1 MPNGYLT
8 GRGGRRRHEGP
19 PRVGTINQRAQ
30 RFRIRAACIAWCKR
44 EGTGA
49 KNATILGMIPK
60 ECIAANSTKGFRDL
74 TRAEVDL
81 VEKKN
86 PGTVR
91 RKNQNTHGDVSDDDE
106 GNGGDDATSQTDD
119 EWTLTSL
126 ATPHESVEHGL
137 TRPHPTTSLRT
148 LPGRSSLLANP
159 PTTIESPDVPSRMS
173 LRSRRRAV
181 PPPASSTRGDSGA
194 SVDSRLQTP
203 VRRTTMH
210 RETGTKSLPPK
221 TATEASSPEHEAAE
235 SSTTGR
241 KRRHETD
248 DEAGSDDEEFMRRP
262 RPNPI
267 TETPYF
273 NYYIARRDG
282 NFAAPDS
289 APEDMTAEALQR
301 YTAWTLSDLRRRR
314 QQARQP
320 CLPWDPD
327 VDEEFQTETQE
338 GIAAG
343 DYRYFAPQDHGW
355 EEEDQEAISRALELT
370 RIQYSELKGHSV
382 PGDFSQYRYES
393 YASQWRRIQDNFKT
407 VWTLFSEPRE
417 LYRLAKWRKGFSNWK
432 VKKNDVEGMALLAK
446 LEEGERALADMEEEW
461 EEEDRLEAEEA
472 AHKKMEG
479 EEEEA

>member
-1 MPNGYLT
+1 MPNGYIPV
-8 GRGGRRRHEGP
+8 RGGRRRHEGP

-49 KNATILGMIPK
+49 KNEIILGMIPK

-74 TRAEVDL
+74 TKPEIDL
-81 VEKKN
+81 VEKKHS
-86 PGTVR
+86 GRAR
-91 RKNQNTHGDVSDDDE
+91 RKNQETGGDVSDDNE
-106 GNGGDDATSQTDD
+106 GDDGDDAPSQTDD
-119 EWTLTSL
+119 EWTLSSL

-137 TRPHPTTSLRT
+137 TRPHPTTSSRR
-148 LPGRSSLLANP
+148 LPGRSSSLVNP
-159 PTTIESPDVPSRMS
+159 PTTIESPAVPSRMS
-173 LRSRRRAV
+173 LRSGRAV
-181 PPPASSTRGDSGA
+181 PPPAPSTRGDPGA

-221 TATEASSPEHEAAE
+221 TATEASSPEHEEAE

-248 DEAGSDDEEFMRRP
+248 DEAGSDDEEFMRRA
-262 RPNPI
+262 RPNTI
-267 TETPYF
+267 TETPYL
-273 NYYIARRDG
+273 NYYIARRAG
-282 NFAAPDS
+282 NFAPDV
-289 APEDMTAEALQR
+289 AAEDLTPEMLQR
-301 YTAWTLSDLRRRR
+301 YTAFSLGDLRRRR
-314 QQARQP
+314 HEARQP

-327 VDEEFQTETQE
+327 MDEEFQTETQE

-355 EEEDQEAISRALELT
+355 EEEDKEAISRALELT
-370 RIQYSELKGHSV
+370 RIQYCDLKGHSV
-382 PGDFSQYRYES
+382 PGDFSEYAYES
-393 YASQWRRIQDNFKT
+393 YASQWRRIQDNFET
-407 VWTLFSEPRE
+407 VWTLFSEPRQ

-432 VKKNDVEGMALLAK
+432 VKKNDVEGRALLAK
-446 LEEGERALADMEEEW
+446 LEEGERALADMEAEW

-472 AHKKMEG
+472 ARKG
-479 EEEEA
+479 AEEEA